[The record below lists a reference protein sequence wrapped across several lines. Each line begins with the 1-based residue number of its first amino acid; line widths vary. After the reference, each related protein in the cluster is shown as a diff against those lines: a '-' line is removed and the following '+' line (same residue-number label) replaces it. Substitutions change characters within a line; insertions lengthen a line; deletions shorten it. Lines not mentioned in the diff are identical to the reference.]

1 MSEVFEERMK
11 ELTEHKKL
19 SPFEYEQ
26 LLCLPVIAGR
36 LVSIDDSLNNINLHI
51 GKIEAK
57 K

>member
-1 MSEVFEERMK
+1 MK
-11 ELTEHKKL
+11 ELKEHKKL

-26 LLCLPVIAGR
+26 LLCLHVIAGR

>member
-1 MSEVFEERMK
+1 MSEVFEKRMK
-11 ELTEHKKL
+11 ELKNHKKL

-26 LLCLPVIAGR
+26 LLCLHVIAGR
-36 LVSIDDSLNNINLHI
+36 LVSIDDSLKNINLLI